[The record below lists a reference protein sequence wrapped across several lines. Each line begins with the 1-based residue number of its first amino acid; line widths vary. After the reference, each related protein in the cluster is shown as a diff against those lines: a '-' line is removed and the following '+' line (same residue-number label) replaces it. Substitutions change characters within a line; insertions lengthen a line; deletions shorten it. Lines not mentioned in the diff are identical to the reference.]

1 MNQIQTYTDE
11 IKREVESEYGMG
23 GLSDGLYGDYASEVA
38 KRSLVK
44 MYQELI
50 EWNLGRII
58 EPPYDKDLS
67 DADEKLNSCIR
78 STISYLK
85 GRIEELKKDVCN

>member
-1 MNQIQTYTDE
+1 MNNPNQIQTY
-11 IKREVESEYGMG
+11 K
-23 GLSDGLYGDYASEVA
+23 
-38 KRSLVK
+38 
-44 MYQELI
+44 ELI

-67 DADEKLNSCIR
+67 DADEKWNSCIR

-85 GRIEELKKDVCN
+85 GRIEELKKDDKKNIAVDI